1 MNLVER
7 VKGILLQP
15 QKEWE
20 VISGE
25 TTNTAELYKDY
36 IILLAAIGPVA
47 SIIGMTIF
55 GISMPFIGTY
65 RLPLTSSL
73 SSAVVQY
80 VLNLVGVYI
89 LALII
94 DYLAPQFAGTK
105 DFNQSLKLAAY
116 SYTAGWVTGVFA
128 IIPALSPLMI
138 LGLYGLYL
146 IYTGIPI
153 LMKSPK
159 EKALGYTVAVVIAA
173 IIIAVVIGFASRF
186 FISSPVSG
194 PVPGASMQKATEKA
208 VRDMGE
214 AARKMEELSKVPQ
227 GGAMTAEQQK
237 QIEEAAKQMQEAMK
251 GQIPGQ
257 EKK

>member
-1 MNLVER
+1 VVNGKGNGRSKRDFTVRNLKEAKMNLVER
-7 VKGILLQP
+7 VKKILFQP
-15 QKEWE
+15 LKEWE
-20 VISGE
+20 IIAGE
-25 TTNTAELYKDY
+25 TTNTSELYKNY

-47 SIIGMTIF
+47 SIIGMSVF
-55 GISMPFIGTY
+55 GISMPFTGTY

-73 SSAVVQY
+73 SSSVVQY
-80 VLNLVGVYI
+80 ILNLIGVYI

-94 DYLAPQFAGTK
+94 DYLAPQFSGVK

-116 SYTAGWVTGVFA
+116 SYTAGWVSGVFA

-173 IIIAVVIGFASRF
+173 IIIAVVIGFASRI
-186 FISSPVSG
+186 FISY
-194 PVPGASMQKATEKA
+194 PVPGAGMH
-208 VRDMGE
+208 
-214 AARKMEELSKVPQ
+214 
-227 GGAMTAEQQK
+227 
-237 QIEEAAKQMQEAMK
+237 
-251 GQIPGQ
+251 
-257 EKK
+257 

>member
-20 VISGE
+20 VIAGE
-25 TTNTAELYKDY
+25 TASTSELYKNY

-47 SIIGMTIF
+47 SVIGMSIF
-55 GISMPFIGTY
+55 GISVPFAGTY
-65 RLPLTSSL
+65 RLPLISSF

-94 DYLAPQFAGTK
+94 DYLAPQFSGTK
-105 DFNQSLKLAAY
+105 DFNQSFKLAAY

-128 IIPALSPLMI
+128 IIPALTPLMI

-159 EKALGYTVAVVIAA
+159 EKALGYTVTVVIAA
-173 IIIAVVIGFASRF
+173 IIIAVVIGWASHL
-186 FISSPVSG
+186 FISYPM
-194 PVPGASMQKATEKA
+194 PGAGMQKATEKA
-208 VRDMGE
+208 VSDMGE
-214 AARKMEELSKVPQ
+214 AAKKMGELSKMPQ

-237 QIEEAAKQMQEAMK
+237 QIEEAAKKMQEAMK
-251 GQIPGQ
+251 NQLSGQ

>member
-7 VKGILLQP
+7 VKKILLQP

-20 VISGE
+20 IIAGE
-25 TTNTAELYKDY
+25 TTNTSELYKNY

-47 SIIGMTIF
+47 SIIGMSIF
-55 GISMPFIGTY
+55 GISMPFVGTY

-80 VLNLVGVYI
+80 VLNLAGVYI

-94 DYLAPQFAGTK
+94 DYLAPQFSGAK
-105 DFNQSLKLAAY
+105 NFNQSLKLAAY
-116 SYTAGWVTGVFA
+116 SYTAGWVSGVFA

-153 LMKSPK
+153 LMKSPQ

-173 IIIAVVIGFASRF
+173 IIIFVVIGFASRIF
-186 FISSPVSG
+186 MSY
-194 PVPGASMQKATEKA
+194 PVPGAGMQKATEKA
-208 VRDMGE
+208 VSDMSE
-214 AARKMEELSKVPQ
+214 AAKKMGELSKVPQ

-237 QIEEAAKQMQEAMK
+237 QIEEAAKKMQDAMK
-251 GQIPGQ
+251 DQFPGQ